1 MPAPESPADV
11 DNLPHNFLSIQDG
24 TLCEWCHDGLQRV
37 SEDGEPFRMR
47 SLTDLLYASDYCHL
61 CAMWMRALRQ
71 SVSDLEE
78 SGQDAALHQHPLAQ
92 NAMEPED
99 VKLQFLDFPDWERL
113 GFRRKIAWPRMGTIW
128 ATLDMIK
135 ADDVNTIDTKP
146 LPPSDLSDVTT
157 GSIKQWLEHCDQD
170 HDQCKYAKDTTWKPT
185 RLLHISP
192 KLGSLHIRLV
202 EGADIPDQVEY
213 VTLSHRWGS
222 ASHVQLKKDNL
233 ESFKTPM
240 ALENLSRTFND
251 ACEIVRKL
259 GHEYL
264 WIDSL
269 CIIQD
274 DEKDWAFEAGRMA
287 SVYGNAW
294 LCISAHVAAEDK
306 NGLFSKERDENAWLP
321 VWVRREWGGPFSGD
335 YCVSEYQHWWMHV
348 TNSSLNKRSWVLQER
363 ILAPRVL
370 HLGLEQVALECCSTA
385 VCERLLFGDP
395 TSAEGFALMSP
406 LKNFILG
413 LRNNDLKDNLT
424 VEYVFGNW
432 NQIVR
437 AYGQGQ
443 LTIEADKLIALAGL
457 VDVFDQVFASKEP
470 ESDDNIEEV
479 NKVKGN
485 QSDLLSQDGEAF
497 HQMPTKRNFIAG
509 LWRPYAEMQL
519 VWRAT
524 SKVQRYQPHGNAP
537 GAPGKRYNRYVAP
550 SWSWCSLKDTFVE
563 PQEARSIDTY
573 FVKILDVKIVPSPN
587 LDPETPLSG
596 LKYCTAPG
604 SFLRLRG
611 SILPIAGLGYGGG
624 MKFINFNTPGR
635 AGWEKDAIEVHSKN
649 YWDVE
654 FEQEALN
661 CKTPFAV
668 PVFADMTR
676 ITNPLHCLILDKR
689 RDEQDKPYCVRIG
702 ACVIDE
708 PGHAKAFWDGVEAF
722 DRVAAGKDGRHDGVY
737 RLAKGGEDLYEKEDG
752 VLQRVIE
759 IR

>member
-1 MPAPESPADV
+1 MSAPELPADV
-11 DNLPHNFLSIQDG
+11 DDLPHKFLSIQDG
-24 TLCEWCHDGLQRV
+24 TLCDWCHDGLQRV

-47 SLTDLLYASDYCHL
+47 ALTDLLYASDYCHL
-61 CAMWMRALRQ
+61 CAMWVRALRQ

-78 SGQDAALHQHPLAQ
+78 SGQNAALHQHPLAQ
-92 NAMEPED
+92 NVMEPED
-99 VKLQFLDFPDWERL
+99 VKLQFLDLPDWDRL
-113 GFRRKIAWPRMGTIW
+113 GFRRKIAWPRMGPIW

-135 ADDVNTIDTKP
+135 ADDANTIDTTP
-146 LPPSDLSDVTT
+146 LPPSDLVDTT
-157 GSIKQWLEHCDQD
+157 LGAIKQWLERCDQD
-170 HDQCKYAKDTTWKPT
+170 HDQCKYAIDTAWKPT

-192 KLGSLHIRLV
+192 KLGSPNIRLV

-222 ASHVQLKKDNL
+222 ASHIQLKKDNL
-233 ESFKTPM
+233 ESFKTSM
-240 ALENLSRTFND
+240 ALDNLSCTFND

-294 LCISAHVAAEDK
+294 LSISAHVAAEDN
-306 NGLFSKERDENAWLP
+306 NGLFSKKRDGNAWLP

-385 VCERLLFGDP
+385 VCERLPFGDP

-443 LTIEADKLIALAGL
+443 LTMEADKLVALAGL
-457 VDVFDQVFASKEP
+457 VDTFDQVFASEGP
-470 ESDDNIEEV
+470 ESEDGSEKT
-479 NKVKGN
+479 NKGKGAK
-485 QSDLLSQDGEAF
+485 SGLVSQDGEASS
-497 HQMPTKRNFIAG
+497 QRPTEVNFIAG

-524 SKVQRYQPHGNAP
+524 SRVQRYQLNGNAP

-550 SWSWCSLKDTFVE
+550 SWSWCSLKDTFIE

-573 FVKILDVKIVPSPN
+573 FVKILDVKIIPSHKF
-587 LDPETPLSG
+587 DPENPLSG
-596 LKYCTAPG
+596 LKYCAAPG
-604 SFLRLRG
+604 SFLRLQG
-611 SILPIAGLGYGGG
+611 SILPIAALGYGGG
-624 MKFINFNTPGR
+624 MQFINFNAPGR
-635 AGWEKDAIEVHSKN
+635 AGWEEDAIEVHSKN

-689 RDEQDKPYCVRIG
+689 RDEQDKLYGVRVG

-708 PGHAKAFWDGVEAF
+708 PGDVKAFWDGVEAF
-722 DRVAAGKDGRHDGVY
+722 DRVAAGQDERHDGVY
-737 RLAKGGEDLYEKEDG
+737 RLAKSGEDLYVKEDG